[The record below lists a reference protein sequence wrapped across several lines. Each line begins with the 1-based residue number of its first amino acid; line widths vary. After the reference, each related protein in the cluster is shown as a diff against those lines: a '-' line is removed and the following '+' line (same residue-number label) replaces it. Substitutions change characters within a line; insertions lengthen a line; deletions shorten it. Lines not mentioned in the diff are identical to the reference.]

1 MTTHAN
7 DDLRIERED
16 HPTPRLSAQPAVDES
31 WAREALFDLAR
42 QGLIEQRRA
51 RRWRVFFRLMS
62 LLLFTGLLALLFTD
76 KNWDSGTTESVK
88 EPSAAIIEVH
98 GVIAAG
104 QEASAQNLIPVLE
117 RAFKNPQI
125 KGVILRMNS
134 PGGSPV
140 QAGEIYDAILRLRKE
155 YPSKP
160 IYAVVED
167 LCASGGYYIAAATD
181 KIYANQ
187 ASLVGSIGVRMDGFG
202 FVGAMQKLGI
212 ESRLLTSGANKA
224 MLDPFTP
231 QNPQQVAF
239 MQNLLDEVHQQFI
252 TAVKNGRGD
261 RLANNSDLFSGLIYT
276 GADAQKLGLIDGIA
290 SVRQVVRDQL
300 HLKNE
305 VDFTPKKSPFEELLS
320 QTSTEFT
327 HQFATLWADQLG
339 PKLMP

>member
-1 MTTHAN
+1 MTRSPN
-7 DDLRIERED
+7 DDLRIEPD
-16 HPTPRLSAQPAVDES
+16 DQPVPHTPARGSDES
-31 WAREALFDLAR
+31 WARDALLDLAR

-51 RRWRVFFRLMS
+51 RRWRIFFRLMS
-62 LLLFTGLLALLFTD
+62 LLIAVSVITLLFAKGGFDT
-76 KNWDSGTTESVK
+76 GTGESIR
-88 EPSAAIIEVH
+88 EPSAAIIDVH

-104 QEASAQNLIPVLE
+104 QEASAENLIPALE

-125 KGVILRMNS
+125 KGVILRMNT

-140 QAGEIYDAILRLRKE
+140 QAGEIYDAIQRLRKE

-160 IYAVVED
+160 LYAVAED
-167 LCASGGYYIAAATD
+167 LCASGGYYIAAAAD

-202 FVGAMQKLGI
+202 FVDAMKKLGI
-212 ESRLLTSGANKA
+212 ESRLLTAGANKA

-239 MQNLLDEVHQQFI
+239 MQNLLDEVHTQFI

-261 RLANNSDLFSGLIYT
+261 RLSNDPSIFSGLIYT
-276 GADAQKLGLIDGIA
+276 GTDAQKLGLIDGLA

-300 HLKNE
+300 HVKNE
-305 VDFTPKKSPFEELLS
+305 VDFTPKKSPFETLLS
-320 QTSTEFT
+320 ETATEFSQ
-327 HQFATLWADQLG
+327 QFATLWSDQLG
-339 PKLMP
+339 PKLLP

>member
-1 MTTHAN
+1 MTTPPH
-7 DDLRIERED
+7 DDLRIDQED
-16 HPTPRLSAQPAVDES
+16 RPTPSPAAARVSDDS
-31 WAREALFDLAR
+31 WARDALLDLAR

-62 LLLFTGLLALLFTD
+62 FSIALALIALLFF
-76 KNWDSGTTESVK
+76 KNDWSSDSASAVT

-104 QEASAQNLIPVLE
+104 QEASAQNLIPALE
-117 RAFKNPQI
+117 RAFKNPHI
-125 KGVILRMNS
+125 KGVILRMNT

-160 IYAVVED
+160 IYAVAED
-167 LCASGGYYIAAATD
+167 LCASGGYYIAAAAD

-202 FVGAMQKLGI
+202 FVDAMKKLGI
-212 ESRLLTSGANKA
+212 ESRLLTSGANKS

-231 QNPQQVAF
+231 ENPQQVAF

-261 RLANNSDLFSGLIYT
+261 RLANNPDIFSGLIYT
-276 GADAQKLGLIDGIA
+276 GTDAQKLGLIDGLA
-290 SVRQVVRDQL
+290 SVRQVVRDEL
-300 HLKNE
+300 HVKKE
-305 VDFTPKKSPFEELLS
+305 VDFTPKKSTFEELLS
-320 QTSTEFT
+320 QTATEFN

-339 PKLMP
+339 PKLIP